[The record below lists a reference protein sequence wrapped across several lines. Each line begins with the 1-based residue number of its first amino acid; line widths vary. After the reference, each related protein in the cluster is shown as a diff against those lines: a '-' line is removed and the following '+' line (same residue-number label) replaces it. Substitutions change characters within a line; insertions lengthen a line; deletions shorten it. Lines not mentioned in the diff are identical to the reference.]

1 MSRFFVG
8 SVLFLDFVFGFQL
21 AMYVGVQYR
30 RHIIYLKGV
39 DGLSA
44 SLWLL
49 IGQHTSNDGAGL
61 ITRLN

>member
-44 SLWLL
+44 SLCSLMAW
-49 IGQHTSNDGAGL
+49 T
-61 ITRLN
+61 LNLTIVRYEV